1 MIYVSPQGLSS
12 RQKAYVDFLLR
23 LIQEEP
29 FRGRELVVLSSRMIS
44 QPFVRRTRPRM
55 YALDLEDPWSHFQ
68 EVWSTSREDL
78 VPALRGFCREAQLV
92 FANGRKIAEGA
103 QGTFLEQE
111 PQILLNGVDP
121 DKFHPDPSVPRPA
134 DYPPG
139 PSVLYSG
146 MVNERLDFELLEKV
160 FSALRQ
166 VNFVFLGGI
175 YSHFVPTIRQL
186 MECYPNVHFLGH
198 RPVEELF
205 AYLQQADLFMIP
217 SCQDEAWT
225 RAFPAKVFEYFMF
238 GKQSVS
244 TFPLEDIPEQYRF
257 AIRVAQDAES
267 FVRQVQE
274 GLTGESRGQEI
285 TAYGRRQTWS
295 SRAEQVAR
303 ALGLGG

>member
-1 MIYVSPQGLSS
+1 
-12 RQKAYVDFLLR
+12 
-23 LIQEEP
+23 
-29 FRGRELVVLSSRMIS
+29 
-44 QPFVRRTRPRM
+44 VR
-55 YALDLEDPWSHFQ
+55 
-68 EVWSTSREDL
+68 STSREDL
-78 VPALRGFCREAQLV
+78 LSALREFCREAHVV
-92 FANGRKIAEGA
+92 FANGRKIAQGA
-103 QGTFLEQE
+103 QETFLEQE

-121 DKFHPDPSVPRPA
+121 DKFHPDPTVPRPA

-160 FSALRQ
+160 FPALRQ
-166 VNFVFLGGI
+166 VNFVFVGGM
-175 YSHFVPTIRQL
+175 YSHFVPATRQL
-186 MECYPNVHFLGH
+186 MERHPNVHFLGH

-225 RAFPAKVFEYFMF
+225 RAFPANVFEYFMF

-267 FVRQVQE
+267 FVHQVTE
-274 GLTGESRGQEI
+274 GLQRDSRGEEI
-285 TAYGRRQTWS
+285 AAYGRRQTWT